1 MLKKKNTPLKLIWNH
16 KRPRIAKEIL
26 KKKSKAGGTTLLD
39 FRVYY
44 KSVVIKTVW
53 YKYINRH
60 VDQWNRIKNPEIN
73 LSIYGQ
79 LKINKKD
86 LLKLKI
92 KALALIPPFFH
103 LEILLS
109 FWVQLL
115 WQMLLAHVFSACV
128 PDAKRYVIPHRFG
141 LGDFLWAH
149 SECRQSKLKMQKLMS
164 LINASQPMTKIR
176 WIKCPSFL
184 TPQLG

>member
-60 VDQWNRIKNPEIN
+60 VDQ
-73 LSIYGQ
+73 
-79 LKINKKD
+79 
-86 LLKLKI
+86 
-92 KALALIPPFFH
+92 
-103 LEILLS
+103 
-109 FWVQLL
+109 
-115 WQMLLAHVFSACV
+115 
-128 PDAKRYVIPHRFG
+128 
-141 LGDFLWAH
+141 
-149 SECRQSKLKMQKLMS
+149 
-164 LINASQPMTKIR
+164 
-176 WIKCPSFL
+176 
-184 TPQLG
+184 